1 VHGTNKSPN
10 PHQCAVHLLQDW
22 LSE

>member
-1 VHGTNKSPN
+1 VHGTNNSPN